1 MCERFAYG
9 HWMTSALKSAQSFAW
24 RAMIAVNL
32 GVAIS
37 VLGQWLWH
45 QTGGAVWVMS
55 YAGLVI
61 MPILL
66 WIRSEYWFLLFY
78 VLANYVL
85 AFLFSDSW
93 RLSWTEA
100 PLYAARSAV
109 NVAITL
115 AAGAMLVALFKRLK
129 NRRVGSEEESRREA

>member
-1 MCERFAYG
+1 
-9 HWMTSALKSAQSFAW
+9 
-24 RAMIAVNL
+24 MIAVNL

-129 NRRVGSEEESRREA
+129 NRRVGSRREA